1 LSKTGIAGEREERM
15 KISKKDILAASGCA
29 LLLPGGLGLSYF
41 VFGYGL
47 KGCVIA
53 VFLSLFAAVS
63 VLAAYIWQSQK
74 SEEGKQ

>member
-1 LSKTGIAGEREERM
+1 M
-15 KISKKDILAASGCA
+15 KINKKDVFAASGCA
-29 LLLPGGLGLSYF
+29 LLVPGSLGLSYF

-47 KGCVIA
+47 KGCVLA

>member
-41 VFGYGL
+41 VFNCKL
-47 KGCVIA
+47 KGCVLA
-53 VFLSLFAAVS
+53 VFLSLLTAVS

-74 SEEGKQ
+74 KKGGEQ

>member
-41 VFGYGL
+41 VFG
-47 KGCVIA
+47 
-53 VFLSLFAAVS
+53 
-63 VLAAYIWQSQK
+63 
-74 SEEGKQ
+74 

>member
-1 LSKTGIAGEREERM
+1 M

-47 KGCVIA
+47 KGCVLA

-63 VLAAYIWQSQK
+63 VLAAYIWQSKKVRRENNDFRRETK
-74 SEEGKQ
+74 SFF